1 MSLFQEAP
9 PMKIIP
15 AIDKYV
21 NLDICKLFTLCPG
34 TFTLE
39 NLFHLQTN
47 KYLKIEFFI
56 YIYIYIYI

>member
-34 TFTLE
+34 TVTLE
-39 NLFHLQTN
+39 NSTSRQ
-47 KYLKIEFFI
+47 ISI
-56 YIYIYIYI
+56 